1 MIRIPWNCSWNSW
14 KTSTS
19 LSSHRKT
26 SRRAIA
32 EHSGSVQNGVLE
44 MSVRTRFPWIRSTS
58 FGPSTGMSRGCDI
71 SLGWLVKNPFW
82 PLRWK
87 CVEHKVGK
95 YLFPNPNL
103 SLLKINTWLVMFLNR
118 NKNVLTM
125 LFYSSDLLDLQ
136 NYIFVACIL
145 EYFFKNVTISV
156 KYIVP
161 WLDVYVV
168 C

>member
-1 MIRIPWNCSWNSW
+1 
-14 KTSTS
+14 
-19 LSSHRKT
+19 
-26 SRRAIA
+26 
-32 EHSGSVQNGVLE
+32 
-44 MSVRTRFPWIRSTS
+44 
-58 FGPSTGMSRGCDI
+58 
-71 SLGWLVKNPFW
+71 
-82 PLRWK
+82 
-87 CVEHKVGK
+87 
-95 YLFPNPNL
+95 
-103 SLLKINTWLVMFLNR
+103 MFLNC